1 MIERNILN
9 ELLRRG
15 DVSPDSIRRAIRTV
29 GENPE
34 ALASDDRLLALLEE
48 TGIALTRLGRLPSSD
63 PHTATLPGTGY
74 PSGREPASPSA
85 TTPAAGADSAFARRY
100 EIIRIL
106 GRGGMGI
113 VYLAYDRLLKR
124 EVAVK
129 VIQDPDEKERRKFL
143 REASAQARVS
153 HENVC
158 RVYDAG
164 ELNGQLFISMQ
175 YIPGRNL
182 KLATDG
188 LPLADKIRLI
198 IQIAEGMSAAHRM
211 GLVHRDIKPGN
222 IMVEQTDDGL
232 QARIVDFGLVRELTD
247 AAQSQAGE
255 IAGTPY
261 YMAPE
266 QVQSNTELIDW
277 RTDVYALG
285 ITLFEIL
292 TGNHFF
298 TGPTPITV
306 MMKIL
311 NEEPRIPREAARN
324 VPPDLQA
331 IILKCIAKQPRDR
344 YPSMRELAD
353 DLRRY
358 LAGRPVLAR
367 PVPAP
372 IRVFR
377 WVRRNQVLTAVIAAG
392 LILAGSL
399 GVLWLSSVIQAREQ
413 AILAR
418 RFGEQVS
425 SIERIHE
432 ISMMMPLHD
441 IGHEKELIRQRMNWL
456 RDEMARLG
464 SIADGPGHYALGRGS
479 MALAEWETARRHFET
494 ALRVNPAD
502 TASHFNLGLT
512 LGMLY
517 HLGRTE
523 ILHTLDTSL
532 QEERLRKWRQEMGES
547 ALHHIRRGIASSGS
561 TAEYGEALIALY
573 EADYKQAI
581 RLADIAWQKNPA
593 HYQAG
598 VIFARGYLD
607 RAAEKLRTGD
617 LDGAESDFESAGQVL
632 VRLQDSARSSPVI
645 RLLEAGRRM
654 ACISLAFKRGRLA
667 GDLLP
672 WAMEAVAE
680 LHQCDAE
687 DVQAFYLEATLL
699 SQAAAE
705 ADRQGKDPVPQLNTA
720 LAKMQQA
727 IALKPEKAEYRYLAA
742 KVWYDIS
749 YALLARGDINREA
762 IGHSRELI
770 QRALQLRPNFA
781 QALNLQGMICRQQAF
796 VAMLEG
802 ADQRPALREGLAALE
817 QAHRLE
823 PGYYEPCLNM
833 AVILN
838 DLTFYELNY
847 GSDPRE
853 SARQALEWCDRAAR
867 QMPGNPYPVVL
878 RAGIL
883 RALAIFALTIGGDG
897 TAIRHYLAASREA
910 TEKNPNHYHA
920 FMNYSHANELL
931 ACWLLQ
937 QGQNP
942 AEAIGEGVEAGR
954 KTVTMNPANPYS
966 FHTLASIWL
975 VDVDWRLKQ
984 NLDTGAALKEAQQNA
999 ERAFR
1004 IHPSD
1009 IEMTLLMAQVER
1021 RQAAAR
1027 LARGQDPANS
1037 ARAALERLAEA
1048 DRMDPREPRVPLLQA
1063 QCWLILARGSTDTAR
1078 QTEAATRAVSF
1089 FQETLRRNPFL
1100 QHEVEPALH
1109 EAEALRHPATPA
1121 ASPAED

>member
-1 MIERNILN
+1 
-9 ELLRRG
+9 
-15 DVSPDSIRRAIRTV
+15 A
-29 GENPE
+29 
-34 ALASDDRLLALLEE
+34 
-48 TGIALTRLGRLPSSD
+48 
-63 PHTATLPGTGY
+63 
-74 PSGREPASPSA
+74 
-85 TTPAAGADSAFARRY
+85 
-100 EIIRIL
+100 
-106 GRGGMGI
+106 
-113 VYLAYDRLLKR
+113 
-124 EVAVK
+124 
-129 VIQDPDEKERRKFL
+129 
-143 REASAQARVS
+143 
-153 HENVC
+153 
-158 RVYDAG
+158 
-164 ELNGQLFISMQ
+164 
-175 YIPGRNL
+175 
-182 KLATDG
+182 
-188 LPLADKIRLI
+188 
-198 IQIAEGMSAAHRM
+198 
-211 GLVHRDIKPGN
+211 
-222 IMVEQTDDGL
+222 
-232 QARIVDFGLVRELTD
+232 
-247 AAQSQAGE
+247 
-255 IAGTPY
+255 
-261 YMAPE
+261 
-266 QVQSNTELIDW
+266 
-277 RTDVYALG
+277 
-285 ITLFEIL
+285 
-292 TGNHFF
+292 
-298 TGPTPITV
+298 PTPISV

-311 NEEPRIPREAARN
+311 NEEPRFTRQAAHV

-331 IILKCIAKQPRDR
+331 IVLKCVAKLPRDR

-358 LAGRPVLAR
+358 LEGRPVLAR
-367 PVPAP
+367 PVPTA

-377 WVRRNQVLTAVIAAG
+377 WIRRNQVLSAVIATG
-392 LILAGSL
+392 LVLAGIL
-399 GVLWLSSVIQAREQ
+399 GSLWLSSVIYAREQ

-425 SIERIHE
+425 SIERVHD

-441 IGHEKELIRQRMNWL
+441 TGHEKELIRQRMNWL

-479 MALAEWETARRHFET
+479 MALAEWENARRHFET

-532 QEERLRKWRQEMGES
+532 QEERLRKWRQEMGEP

-581 RLADIAWQKNPA
+581 RLADIAWQKTPA

-598 VIFARGYLD
+598 VIIARGYLD

-632 VRLQDSARSSPVI
+632 VRLQDNARSSPVI

-654 ACISLAFKRGRLA
+654 ACISLAFKRGRLV

-680 LHQCDAE
+680 LHQCDAQ
-687 DVQAFYLEATLL
+687 DVQAFFLEATLL
-699 SQAAAE
+699 CQAAAE
-705 ADRQGKDPVPQLNTA
+705 ADRQGEDPVPQLNTA

-742 KVWYDIS
+742 KIWYDIS

-762 IGHSRELI
+762 IGQSREFV

-781 QALNLQGMICRQQAF
+781 QAFNLQGMICRQQAF

-802 ADQRPALREGLAALE
+802 ADQRPPLREALVALE

-823 PGYYEPCLNM
+823 PGYYEPYLNM

-847 GSDPRE
+847 GSDPRD

-867 QMPGNPYPVVL
+867 QMPGNPYPALL

-883 RALAIFALTIGGDG
+883 QVLAIFELTIGGDG

-931 ACWLLQ
+931 GRWLLQ
-937 QGQNP
+937 QGHNP
-942 AEAIGEGVEAGR
+942 AEAIREGVEAGR
-954 KTVTMNPANPYS
+954 KTVAMNPANPYS

-975 VDVDWRLKQ
+975 VDVDWRLNQ
-984 NLDTGAALKEAQQNA
+984 NLDAGAALKEAEQNA
-999 ERAFR
+999 QRAFC
-1004 IHPSD
+1004 INPTD

-1021 RQAAAR
+1021 WQAAAR
-1027 LARGQDPANS
+1027 LARGQVPAPP

-1063 QCWLILARGSTDTAR
+1063 QCWLILARGSSDPVRQSENAR
-1078 QTEAATRAVSF
+1078 QAVALFKEA
-1089 FQETLRRNPFL
+1089 LRRNPFL
-1100 QHEVEPALH
+1100 NREVEPALK
-1109 EAEALRHPATPA
+1109 EAEAICRPA
-1121 ASPAED
+1121 AAAASSAGK